1 MLVNFNFVIKKGN
14 KKQSVCV
21 WACICMCVY
30 IFYVEKTWNIV
41 IKLSLVHTNN
51 NNNKQTKQATT
62 KCDKRVMLLP
72 TTTTRTTTR
81 RAPKKIPNNR
91 THTTQ
96 QLQERQQQQQQLFQ
110 CQLGA
115 ESSDRSPISAVY
127 LRVYSIIIYCF
138 TIINNQQQKHSESIK
153 WK

>member
-1 MLVNFNFVIKKGN
+1 
-14 KKQSVCV
+14 
-21 WACICMCVY
+21 
-30 IFYVEKTWNIV
+30 
-41 IKLSLVHTNN
+41 
-51 NNNKQTKQATT
+51 
-62 KCDKRVMLLP
+62 MLLP

-96 QLQERQQQQQQLFQ
+96 QLQERQRQQQQLFQ
-110 CQLGA
+110 FQLGA

-153 WK
+153 